1 MQTAEQL
8 RAIEIL
14 LVEDSPSDRLLALDA
29 LSNSKL
35 INSVNVVEDGLEA
48 LAYLRRQGKYSH
60 VRRPDLILLDLNL
73 PRKDGREVLAEIKTD
88 PLLQLIPVVVLT
100 TSTAEEDVLK
110 AYGLHANA
118 FINKPVEFSRFT
130 EVLQRLDGFWFEVIT
145 LPPQGRVESLARSSL
160 PRVDA
165 FPDPLEELV
174 SVLLVEDSAT
184 DTFIIKHALAASSAV
199 RFEVTHVMSMS
210 DAEEQLKKSS
220 FDLVITDFGL
230 PDSQGLETLRRIRR
244 LGVGVPIVVL
254 TSLDDD
260 ALGIQALREGAHD
273 YLVKGQLTPRAVAR
287 AARYAID
294 KKEHQEKLRQSQ
306 KLEAVGRLAAG
317 IAHDF
322 NNVLTIV
329 RGNAELISEGDDPAE
344 IKEAAKEIREA
355 SDRAIALARQ
365 LLTFS
370 RQQAMHQKPLDL
382 NTVVGDFTRMLR
394 RLLGD
399 SIKLELRL
407 SSELPRIKAD
417 NGMLEQVLLNLGV
430 NARDAMPF
438 GGKLCVQTH
447 AVELSQEAAEAYPH
461 GEPGTFVK
469 LTVSDTGSG
478 MAPDVLSRIF
488 EPFFTTKAKNQGTG
502 LGLAT
507 VHGIVHQHH
516 GFIAVSSRPEVGTT
530 FEIFLPAMEPVAI
543 SPAPPSV
550 RPLRRGGGETIL
562 LVEDEDVL
570 RRLTER
576 VLSVQGYRVFS
587 AASAA
592 EARALF
598 GEHQTEIQLLLTDMV
613 LPDRESGKNLAESL
627 TAQSPT
633 LRVVFMSGY
642 SPDFVAEGFVLEE
655 GVNFLQKPFQLAYLL
670 ETVKQRL
677 ESDPALSSAS

>member
-1 MQTAEQL
+1 
-8 RAIEIL
+8 
-14 LVEDSPSDRLLALDA
+14 
-29 LSNSKL
+29 
-35 INSVNVVEDGLEA
+35 
-48 LAYLRRQGKYSH
+48 
-60 VRRPDLILLDLNL
+60 
-73 PRKDGREVLAEIKTD
+73 
-88 PLLQLIPVVVLT
+88 
-100 TSTAEEDVLK
+100 
-110 AYGLHANA
+110 
-118 FINKPVEFSRFT
+118 
-130 EVLQRLDGFWFEVIT
+130 
-145 LPPQGRVESLARSSL
+145 
-160 PRVDA
+160 
-165 FPDPLEELV
+165 V

-184 DTFIIKHALAASSAV
+184 DTFIIRHALAASSAV
-199 RFEVTHVMSMS
+199 QFEVTHVTRVA

-254 TSLDDD
+254 TSIDDD

-344 IKEAAKEIREA
+344 IKEAAREIREA

-382 NTVVGDFTRMLR
+382 NAVVGDFTRMLR

-407 SSELPRIKAD
+407 ASELPRIKAD

-438 GGKLCVQTH
+438 GGKLCVQTQT
-447 AVELSQEAAEAYPH
+447 VELSREAAQAYPQ
-461 GEPGTFVK
+461 GEAGMFVK
-469 LTVSDTGSG
+469 LSVSDTGSG
-478 MAPDVLSRIF
+478 MPPEVLSRIF
-488 EPFFTTKAKNQGTG
+488 EPFFTTKSKNQGTG

-516 GFIAVSSRPEVGTT
+516 GFIAVNSRPEVGTT
-530 FEIFLPAMEPVAI
+530 FEIFLPAMEPAVAAP
-543 SPAPPSV
+543 SPPSV
-550 RPLRRGGGETIL
+550 RPMRRGGGETIL

-570 RRLTER
+570 RRLAER
-576 VLSVQGYRVFS
+576 VLGTNGYRVFS
-587 AASAA
+587 AASAE

-598 GEHQTEIQLLLTDMV
+598 GEHRADIQLLLTDMV
-613 LPDRESGKNLAESL
+613 LPDRESGKILAETL
-627 TAQSPT
+627 TAASPT

-642 SPDFVAEGFVLEE
+642 SPDFIAEGFVLEE
-655 GVNFLQKPFQLAYLL
+655 GVNFLQKPFHLAYLL

-677 ESDPALSSAS
+677 ESDVPHSPPHFASGALRPS